1 MDDEKVLDSRVWPE
15 DGEYGDIIKLL
26 HRSGDIICTA
36 SEVTNEE
43 AKAAL
48 FSSVKILLADCIRAI
63 DSRAEVTPVLEEE
76 DD

>member
-1 MDDEKVLDSRVWPE
+1 MDDEKVLDSRIWPE

-36 SEVTNEE
+36 TEVTNEE
-43 AKAAL
+43 AKKAL
-48 FSSVKILLADCIRAI
+48 FASVKILLNDCIKAI
-63 DSRAEVTPVLEEE
+63 DSRTEVEPVLE